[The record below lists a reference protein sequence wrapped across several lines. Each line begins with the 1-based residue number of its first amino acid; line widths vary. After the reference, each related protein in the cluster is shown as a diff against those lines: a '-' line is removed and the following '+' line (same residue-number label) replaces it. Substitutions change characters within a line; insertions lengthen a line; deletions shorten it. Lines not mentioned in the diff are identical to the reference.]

1 MRYIILTYVLWYYYS
16 VVVNTVLSKCYT
28 SDSTMLFLY
37 KARCNILHT
46 RAIFWSRI
54 VCFPGFCLQS
64 PWFQVSQCFCFQFLR
79 FCFLVPVW
87 FCCGS
92 VCRLCSVTAVSGAA
106 EYSAWDAEGP
116 YDRGFSMGLSVCILN
131 LYFYVLL
138 TEFAFAL
145 QLFHCH
151 L

>member
-1 MRYIILTYVLWYYYS
+1 MFLFSVPEVLLFGS
-16 VVVNTVLSKCYT
+16 RLVL
-28 SDSTMLFLY
+28 
-37 KARCNILHT
+37 
-46 RAIFWSRI
+46 
-54 VCFPGFCLQS
+54 P
-64 PWFQVSQCFCFQFLR
+64 
-79 FCFLVPVW
+79 
-87 FCCGS
+87 
-92 VCRLCSVTAVSGAA
+92 RLCSVTAVSGAA